1 VRIPMVNKWLLK
13 LIPFF
18 CLVFALAP
26 SFATAEKQTAAKQMA
41 ESSAVAISPNSLDE
55 AIKLARQKVKS
66 EPASV
71 KAQVA
76 LGNLLLQK
84 GSIEEA
90 GTVFDNALSNNERF
104 HDALTGKGIVLA
116 RMGRDQ
122 EAEEML
128 QRALVLNPN
137 PVRTHYEL
145 GLLYEKRGDFAKAVT
160 EFKKGI
166 EKYKEGRK

>member
-1 VRIPMVNKWLLK
+1 MK

-26 SFATAEKQTAAKQMA
+26 SFAAAEQQAAEQQKAAKQMA
-41 ESSAVAISPNSLDE
+41 ESPAETISPNSFDE
-55 AIKLARQKVKS
+55 AINLARQGVES
-66 EPASV
+66 EPDSV

-90 GTVFDNALSNNERF
+90 GKVFDNALSINERF

-116 RMGRDQ
+116 RMGRDR

-128 QRALVLNPN
+128 QRALILNPN

-145 GLLYEKRGDFAKAVT
+145 GLLYEKKGDFAKAAT

-166 EKYKEGRK
+166 EKYKQGRK